1 MSSTR
6 DATVKPNSPS
16 MKSTSAA
23 VCSAETALRQNS
35 SASPRKNCS
44 YQFIC
49 ICFLRILDRNVG
61 ETERRSTPVSGQKS
75 EGLVSGRRNYSYAE
89 ITITRLRLF
98 ECPLLQVAICQTL
111 PQLNPVQQCSNL
123 QFWNSTDPYAVSGR
137 CAFRNEWI
145 WRTARGIRSLGSFH
159 GYMLTSAFGASIAH
173 SIATLYGCGGRSC
186 GRVRTAFWHCR
197 TESRHEGL
205 REWRCLQ

>member
-6 DATVKPNSPS
+6 DAMVKPNSPS

-98 ECPLLQVAICQTL
+98 QCPLLQVVPRSAAAFKTPPVHRHDNAQPRLQHAPRLRLFTHDAKLHQSLMRLRRTNL
-111 PQLNPVQQCSNL
+111 PCLVAPIISL
-123 QFWNSTDPYAVSGR
+123 RAV
-137 CAFRNEWI
+137 
-145 WRTARGIRSLGSFH
+145 
-159 GYMLTSAFGASIAH
+159 
-173 SIATLYGCGGRSC
+173 
-186 GRVRTAFWHCR
+186 
-197 TESRHEGL
+197 
-205 REWRCLQ
+205 